1 MKKDINFPKVE
12 GVRMAIGR
20 KKNNVSDDYEFHVY
34 LINENDFSLENVL
47 VNSSGYSKKKTKK
60 TSVLRHYLHTLAPQ
74 SVAKVELINP
84 DLFALVNQFWVSYYR
99 DQEVYDKKFVF
110 MPDSVT
116 EENFQYIESL
126 DMEGVLH
133 A

>member
-1 MKKDINFPKVE
+1 MKKDIEFPKVE

-20 KKNNVSDDYEFHVY
+20 HKNEVTNDHEFHVY
-34 LINENDFSLENVL
+34 LINENDFALENVL
-47 VNSSGYSKKKTKK
+47 INSSGYSKKKEKK
-60 TSVLRHYLHTLAPQ
+60 TSVLRHYIETVEPN
-74 SVAKVELINP
+74 SSAKVELIQP

-99 DQEVYDKKFVF
+99 NKEVYDKKFVF

-116 EENFQYIESL
+116 EENFQYIEL
-126 DMEGVLH
+126 IDMEGILH